1 MKETL
6 SFLLLFCLIQ
16 LIVDNIGYNVNKFV
30 EISEN
35 KEMSRVKQFSCENH
49 INHALDIV
57 VAETGDFPILEKLNE
72 EERLSTK
79 CAHCEEQATYVVSS
93 K

>member
-1 MKETL
+1 M
-6 SFLLLFCLIQ
+6 
-16 LIVDNIGYNVNKFV
+16 

-35 KEMSRVKQFSCENH
+35 KETHKVKQFSCENH

-57 VAETGDFPILEKLNE
+57 VAETGDFPILEELEVE
-72 EERLSTK
+72 EKLSTK
-79 CAHCEEQATYVVSS
+79 CTHCGEQATYVVSS